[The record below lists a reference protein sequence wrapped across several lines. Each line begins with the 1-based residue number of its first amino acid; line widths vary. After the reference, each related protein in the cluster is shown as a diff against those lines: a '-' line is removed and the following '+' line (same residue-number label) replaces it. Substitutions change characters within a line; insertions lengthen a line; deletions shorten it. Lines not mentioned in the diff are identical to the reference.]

1 MSIIKYMFLKLR
13 KKNLYFPPNTLEETM
28 QECLQHVHV
37 EQEHAGDLGV
47 TMLLTLQC
55 QKKQYFLGQDLREY
69 TTGKLSTISYM
80 SWHS

>member
-1 MSIIKYMFLKLR
+1 
-13 KKNLYFPPNTLEETM
+13 M

-55 QKKQYFLGQDLREY
+55 QKKQYFLGQDSREY
-69 TTGKLSTISYM
+69 TTEKLSTISYT
-80 SWHS
+80 S